1 MKTRTVDCGECT
13 NQNPRMMPAAPKA
26 FSGSFAMTV
35 WLLAMSMLVPLAKAV
50 PGQLL
55 SARNPSVPLPAGGDD
70 NSVVPSLSPDGRFVV
85 FASAA
90 NDLVPGGNSVY
101 ALNVFLRDRTS
112 NTTVLVSGNLSGTGG
127 GNGNSMPG
135 QASTN
140 GQFVVFQSDASNL
153 VSNDT
158 NGVTDIFVRDLVAGT
173 TTLVSVS
180 TNGGPANG
188 ASTDPVMTPDGRY
201 VAFISRASNLV
212 PGDTNG
218 IPDIFVRDLVAGTNC
233 LVSVGAL
240 LPSGSVSPIM
250 AAPVIT
256 PDGRY
261 VAFFSLATN
270 LAPAVPGTSKGEVYV
285 RDRLM
290 GTTTW
295 ASTNAAAIV
304 STALGL
310 SGMPAYHPRLSDDG
324 RYVAFKAGA
333 TTTTG
338 AGVILQYDST
348 MAATAVV
355 NTNGIAGSVDLDDSY
370 GPEMT
375 PDGRFIAFARQEGSL
390 GSGYSSVHV
399 WDAQLNLDTLVSDDG
414 SGVPAN
420 TTSCA
425 PVISPDGQFV
435 AFLSNATNL
444 VANAVTNGSHVYLRN
459 LPSSTTQLVDVDTN
473 GIGSTADTLTSL
485 GLSTDGRFVAFSSP
499 DGSLVGLDKNRA
511 EDVFVR
517 DLVAGTTEMVS
528 QRNATVI
535 PQAADGL
542 STLSPVSVSAD
553 GRWVAFASPA
563 DDLVP
568 NDTNKQPDVFVRDLV
583 NGTNLLV
590 SVGFDGGPALGGGSG
605 NAVISADGRY
615 VVFISAA
622 TNLITSPVNTNGNVF
637 RRDLQTGTTVLV
649 SVVPSG
655 FSCTGSAGNGDA
667 SDPVISPDGRYV
679 AFLSRASNLAV
690 VITSGVT
697 GGVNTYWWDMNLGQT
712 VGLKGA
718 NYYVFG
724 PSLSSNGRYVAYA
737 YGVSST
743 TRLQI
748 RDTQLGTDIYTNAG
762 AVTPAAIDPTGT
774 KILYRCL
781 NTLYVDNI
789 ATRSNLFSIPSTA
802 TIRNAACWSDDGRWL
817 TFVSTTNLGAADDGT
832 NKVYLLD
839 FQTGTLSLIGLAGPG
854 TGSWD
859 AFSDAPVMSGNGQ
872 FVAYRSVVTNTVIGD
887 NTAPPNVF
895 LLDRVTGSNTVLTV
909 GQSGSGPI
917 LWVSRPVIS
926 DDGTTVAFLD
936 LGSGLVSGDLN
947 RVQDAFG
954 YWVDSDGDGIPDWW
968 MIQYFGHPTGEA
980 SDLSLASDDADGSGM
995 SNLQDYIAGTDPTNP
1010 NSVFRLSAAAPANS
1024 TISLT
1029 WPAVAGRSYQIQYKT
1044 NLDDPVWLTA
1054 PGNISVIGSQGY
1066 YLAPAAQSH
1075 SFYRV
1080 LVSISN

>member
-1 MKTRTVDCGECT
+1 MNR
-13 NQNPRMMPAAPKA
+13 NLRMMPAAPKTFCRSLVVA
-26 FSGSFAMTV
+26 AGF
-35 WLLAMSMLVPLAKAV
+35 LALVMLVSPVKAV
-50 PGQLL
+50 PVQLL
-55 SARNPSVPLPAGGDD
+55 SARNPFVPLPAGGDG
-70 NSVVPSLSPDGRFVV
+70 NSVAPSLSPDGRFVV
-85 FASAA
+85 FTSAA

-101 ALNVFLRDRTS
+101 ALNVFLRDCTS

-153 VSNDT
+153 VPNDT

-201 VAFISRASNLV
+201 VAFISSASNLV

-218 IPDIFVRDLVAGTNC
+218 IPDIFVRDLIAGTNC

-240 LPSGSVSPIM
+240 LPSGSTTPIM
-250 AAPVIT
+250 AAPVMT

-270 LAPAVPGTSKGEVYV
+270 LVPAVPGTSTGEVYV

-304 STALGL
+304 SAALGQNNAT
-310 SGMPAYHPRLSDDG
+310 SYHPRLSDDG
-324 RYVAFKAGA
+324 QYVAFKTGA

-338 AGVILQYDST
+338 AAVILQYDSITGAT
-348 MAATAVV
+348 MVV

-375 PDGRFIAFARQEGSL
+375 PDGRFIAFARHEGSL
-390 GSGYSSVHV
+390 SSGYSSVHV
-399 WDAQLNLDTLVSDDG
+399 WDTQLTLDTLVSDDG

-420 TTSCA
+420 TTSCV

-444 VANAVTNGSHVYLRN
+444 VGNAVTNGFHVYLRN
-459 LPSSTTQLVDVDTN
+459 LQSSTTQLVDVDTN
-473 GIGSTADTLTSL
+473 GVGSTADTMTSL
-485 GLSTDGRFVAFSSP
+485 SLSADGRCVAFSNP
-499 DGSLVGLDKNRA
+499 DGSLVNLDKNRA

-528 QRNATVI
+528 QRDAAVI

-542 STLSPVSVSAD
+542 STLSPLSVSAD

-563 DDLVP
+563 DDLVL
-568 NDTNKQPDVFVRDLV
+568 NDTNKAPDVFVRDLV

-590 SVGFDGGPALGGGSG
+590 SVGAAGGPALGGGSG
-605 NAVISADGRY
+605 SPVISTNGRY

-622 TNLITSPVNTNGNVF
+622 TNLVAGPVNTNGNVF
-637 RRDLQTGTTVLV
+637 RSDLQTGTTALV
-649 SVVPSG
+649 SVGTDGVS
-655 FSCTGSAGNGDA
+655 FGNNDA
-667 SDPVISPDGRYV
+667 SDLVISPDGRYV
-679 AFLSRASNLAV
+679 AFLSRASNLAAG
-690 VITSGVT
+690 ITS
-697 GGVNTYWWDMNLGQT
+697 GVNTYWRDVSLGQT

-718 NYYVFG
+718 NYAFG
-724 PSLSSNGRYVAYA
+724 PSLGGNGRYVAYA
-737 YGVSST
+737 YGVSTST

-762 AVTPAAIDPTGT
+762 AVTSAAIDPTGT
-774 KILYRCL
+774 KILYRIA

-789 ATRSNLFSIPSTA
+789 ATRSNLFSIESTGTA
-802 TIRNAACWSDDGRWL
+802 PIRNAAGWSDDGRWL
-817 TFVSTTNLGAADDGT
+817 TFVSTTNLGAGDDGT

-839 FQTGTLSLIGLAGPG
+839 FQTGTLSLIGVAGPG

-859 AFSDAPVMSGNGQ
+859 ALSDAPVVNGGGQ
-872 FVAYRSVVTNTVIGD
+872 FVAYRSIVTNTVIGD

-895 LLDRVTGSNTVLTV
+895 LLDRLTGSNTVLTV
-909 GQSGSGPI
+909 GQAGSSPI
-917 LWVSRPVIS
+917 LWVSRPVVS
-926 DDGTTVAFLD
+926 DGGTTVAFLD
-936 LGSGLVSGDLN
+936 LGSGLVTGDLN

-995 SNLQDYIAGTDPTNP
+995 SNLQDYIAGTDPTNA
-1010 NSVFRLSAAAPANS
+1010 NSVFRLSAAATANS